1 MPNRAHVT
9 SVEALEAFRAKL
21 IVYLSKARPTL
32 EEVSDQV
39 IRTRVW
45 LESTQR
51 VYWQNQARRRAQKL
65 QDAQQTLFSAEL
77 ANLRAV
83 TVAERMDVQRAKR
96 AMEEAEEK
104 LKRIKKW
111 DRDFGSQV
119 EPLARQLE
127 KLQTVLAN
135 NLPEAIAFLAGAVKS
150 LDAYNQDVRSGDST
164 GASDAPSATKEAP
177 AENNSTAPEQP

>member
-1 MPNRAHVT
+1 MSSRAHVT
-9 SVEALEAFRAKL
+9 SVEALEAFRANL

-51 VYWQNQARRRAQKL
+51 VYWQSQARQRTQKF

-77 ANLRAV
+77 SNLREV
-83 TVAERMDVQRAKR
+83 SSAERMAVQKAKR
-96 AMEEAEEK
+96 ALEEAEEK

-135 NLPEAIAFLAGAVKS
+135 NLPDAIAFLAGAVKS
-150 LDAYNQDVRSGDST
+150 LDAYNQDVRSGNSS
-164 GASDAPSATKEAP
+164 GESSAIPAASELADESNK
-177 AENNSTAPEQP
+177 APEEP